1 VHSKVVLNQ
10 GFLNKNIGDA
20 FLIVEEDCSRQLPT
34 RYRTCP

>member
-10 GFLNKNIGDA
+10 GFPNKNIGDA
-20 FLIVEEDCSRQLPT
+20 FFIVEEDCSRQLPT